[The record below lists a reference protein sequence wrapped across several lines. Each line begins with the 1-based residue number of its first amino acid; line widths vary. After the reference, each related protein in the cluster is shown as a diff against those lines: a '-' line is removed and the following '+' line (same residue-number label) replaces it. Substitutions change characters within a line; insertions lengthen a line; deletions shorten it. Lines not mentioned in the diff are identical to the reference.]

1 VVDDPRQASPVLNR
15 RLVWASMGCV
25 RVLIVGDLHCDT
37 AAASKVI
44 AYAADMG
51 ADVIVRLATPGSGL
65 APSLGGNSP

>member
-1 VVDDPRQASPVLNR
+1 
-15 RLVWASMGCV
+15 MGCV